1 MHSNN
6 ITNNY
11 DCTPLL
17 TNDDGRESSAD
28 QSNSANSRSWFKRIF
43 NSMPLFEK
51 SRSSSDSDCQWNNS
65 HGQQYGANG
74 GSAYNRAEKID
85 TSDHSTKSVRIYWRV
100 I

>member
-43 NSMPLFEK
+43 N